1 MTVKSSITD
10 LSLFSTLA
18 KLLKLADGELFII
31 DQQWHNITSHTFEK
45 NETVQTDLKLQD
57 YIISQLQ
64 NQVPLIEENMDRRIP
79 VQVKDGTGS
88 ITHRDCMI
96 SQMPDDPASYLVALL
111 SQSDS
116 TSEEYRRGIVAVSNH
131 ELRTPLMIISMG
143 AQMLA
148 SKFQSSEDD
157 PQIQQFTKMINDGVS
172 RLTSTFEKLLEYGEL
187 LTPYPIEEMIEL
199 DFKQLIQAC
208 IDEQTTASNHVKW
221 HVRLPDE
228 QITIMGDAKALAQ
241 AIRAILENSTTF
253 SNPEQQIGVI
263 VYVDPIVRQC
273 FVKISD
279 EGMGMEAEQL
289 ESIFEPFYHG
299 EKILY
304 KHTPGLGLGL
314 TIAKKIFALHS
325 GRIYVDSKADSGTS
339 VTIKLPIVIH

>member
-1 MTVKSSITD
+1 MTVKSNIIDRRIFCALT
-10 LSLFSTLA
+10 
-18 KLLKLADGELFII
+18 KLLKLADCELFIV
-31 DQQWHNITSHTFEK
+31 DQGWQNMTTHVFQKQESVHADVKRQN
-45 NETVQTDLKLQD
+45 
-57 YIISQLQ
+57 YIISQLE
-64 NQVPLIEENMDRRIP
+64 NQVPLIVENMDRRIS
-79 VQVKDGTGS
+79 VQIKDRTGS
-88 ITHRDCMI
+88 LTSCDCML
-96 SQMPDDPASYLVALL
+96 SPLEDEPTSYLVAVLA
-111 SQSDS
+111 QSDS

-253 SNPEQQIGVI
+253 SNPEQQISVI